1 MPLRWWA
8 LALAAATLAL
18 FAPVREFQ
26 FVNFDDDVFVFI
38 NNQLVIDLGGIHGRF
53 GLLELGMTVDRIFA
67 LALMVLVSAAGWR
80 AIGGADAAQE
90 IMSEQ
95 QTSTASQPSAH
106 GPSDVMMSLRG
117 GGTAHTPF
125 EIPVQGEVG
134 GAEGLDVDILS
145 DVMHVAGMEVQLHRR
160 NWQDQLQ
167 DLVDPVPTS
176 HRLPLRQKIGSARYR
191 GDSAEP
197 LVL

>member
-1 MPLRWWA
+1 
-8 LALAAATLAL
+8 
-18 FAPVREFQ
+18 
-26 FVNFDDDVFVFI
+26 
-38 NNQLVIDLGGIHGRF
+38 
-53 GLLELGMTVDRIFA
+53 MTVDRIFA

-95 QTSTASQPSAH
+95 QTTTASQPSAH

-117 GGTAHTPF
+117 GWTAHTPF

-167 DLVDPVPTS
+167 DLVDGKSDIFPGEFFPFF
-176 HRLPLRQKIGSARYR
+176 LFEKNIDAQ
-191 GDSAEP
+191 GDHWAC
-197 LVL
+197 